1 MVVVKKNDTETK
13 INLQKLKKVVNE
25 TINDKRYNKDILK
38 NIKEETK
45 EDLKYFEILLK
56 SKTIKV
62 EDKEG
67 KLVDFSDAAKKHLVE
82 RLTELSKYWI
92 ARNSK

>member
-45 EDLKYFEILLK
+45 EDLKYFSNPKDDMYNPFKDLLNK
-56 SKTIKV
+56 
-62 EDKEG
+62 
-67 KLVDFSDAAKKHLVE
+67 
-82 RLTELSKYWI
+82 
-92 ARNSK
+92 

>member
-13 INLQKLKKVVNE
+13 INLQKLKKVINE

-45 EDLKYFEILLK
+45 EDLKYFSNDKDNMYNPFKDLLNK
-56 SKTIKV
+56 
-62 EDKEG
+62 
-67 KLVDFSDAAKKHLVE
+67 
-82 RLTELSKYWI
+82 
-92 ARNSK
+92 

>member
-13 INLQKLKKVVNE
+13 INLQKLKKVVDA

-45 EDLKYFEILLK
+45 EDLKYFSNDKDNMYNPFKDLLNK
-56 SKTIKV
+56 
-62 EDKEG
+62 
-67 KLVDFSDAAKKHLVE
+67 
-82 RLTELSKYWI
+82 
-92 ARNSK
+92 